1 MPHAKLSSKS
11 QIVIPADIRRK
22 LRVRPG
28 DTLEVNLKDDTV
40 TIRKAPGSYV
50 EALES
55 CASDLW
61 RGYEGELQKE
71 RDLWEN

>member
-1 MPHAKLSSKS
+1 MPYAKLSSKS

-28 DTLEVNLKDDTV
+28 DTLEMTLKDDTV
-40 TIRKAPGSYV
+40 TIRKAPVSYL
-50 EALES
+50 EALEN

-61 RGYEGELQKE
+61 RGSEKELQKE
-71 RDLWEN
+71 RDQWES

>member
-22 LRVRPG
+22 LHVRPG
-28 DTLEVNLKDDTV
+28 DTLEVNLEGDAV
-40 TIRKAPGSYV
+40 TIRKAPGSYL

-61 RGYEGELQKE
+61 RGYESELQRE
-71 RDLWEN
+71 RDQWEN

>member
-28 DTLEVNLKDDTV
+28 DTLEVNIEDDTV
-40 TIRKAPGSYV
+40 TIRKAPGSYL

-55 CASDLW
+55 CVSDLW
-61 RGYEGELQKE
+61 QGYEKALQRE
-71 RDLWEN
+71 RDEWES

>member
-11 QIVIPADIRRK
+11 QIVIPSDIRRK
-22 LRVRPG
+22 LHVRPG
-28 DTLEVNLKDDTV
+28 DTLEVSLKGDTV
-40 TIRKAPGSYV
+40 MLRKAPASYV

-61 RGYEGELQKE
+61 RGYENELQRE
-71 RDLWEN
+71 RDQWEN